1 MKKITDLFRREITLN
16 RVRDNI
22 TIREGNET
30 LTLRVDSDA
39 TSIVSRL
46 RNAQEEMAA
55 VRDDTP
61 ETDAIRAARNLSE
74 SMFGKEQTDRLFE
87 FYNGDASC
95 VATICGMYFGDPK
108 HGLCRKI
115 ITAQK
120 KRK

>member
-108 HGLCRKI
+108 RGLCRKI
-115 ITAQK
+115 IAAQK